1 MSDDQGPPKVDH
13 AAPFAAMVERIR
25 KNADEKFGG
34 SFVIV
39 PPEGAGEPMELL
51 ALTTTDPS
59 DFWLMLNAQI
69 KKALEELQARTTNP
83 YGQQR
88 R

>member
-1 MSDDQGPPKVDH
+1 MDEQGPPKKDYGE
-13 AAPFAAMVERIR
+13 PFFLMRERIA
-25 KNADEKFGG
+25 KNADEAFGG
-34 SFVIV
+34 AFVIV
-39 PPEGAGEPMELL
+39 PPEGAGEPMQLL
-51 ALTTTDPS
+51 ALTTTDAS

-69 KKALEELQARTTNP
+69 KKALEELQAKQSNP

>member
-1 MSDDQGPPKVDH
+1 MSDEGPAKPDH

-25 KNADEKFGG
+25 KNADEQFGG
-34 SFVIV
+34 AFVIV
-39 PPEGAGEPMELL
+39 PPDGAGEPMQLL
-51 ALTTTDPS
+51 ALSVTDPAA
-59 DFWLMLNAQI
+59 FWIMLQNQI
-69 KKALEELQARTTNP
+69 KTALEELQAKQANP

>member
-1 MSDDQGPPKVDH
+1 MSDEGPPKPDH

-25 KNADEKFGG
+25 KNADEQFGG
-34 SFVIV
+34 AFVIV
-39 PPEGAGEPMELL
+39 PPEGAGEPMQLL
-51 ALTTTDPS
+51 ALTTTDAS

-69 KKALEELQARTTNP
+69 KKALEELQARMANP
-83 YGQQR
+83 YGNQR